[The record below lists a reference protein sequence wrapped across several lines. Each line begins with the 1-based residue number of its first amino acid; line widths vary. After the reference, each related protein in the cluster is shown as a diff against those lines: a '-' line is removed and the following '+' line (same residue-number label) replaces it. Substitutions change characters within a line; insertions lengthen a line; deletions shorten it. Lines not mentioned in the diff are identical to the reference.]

1 MTNSLVSLSP
11 DSQLLLGQEMR
22 AAAGVRSPEDL
33 FILLPAPQQLSTAF
47 RQMISA
53 FNWTF
58 LVLLDRRPEPETPN
72 IASYYSTLG
81 GFFLSQL
88 YHNYNKNISI
98 IVTDM
103 E

>member
-1 MTNSLVSLSP
+1 MTNSLLSLSP

-58 LVLLDRRPEPETPN
+58 LVLLDRRTDLLG
-72 IASYYSTLG
+72 AGYSISVTIMDI
-81 GFFLSQL
+81 FLL
-88 YHNYNKNISI
+88 
-98 IVTDM
+98 
-103 E
+103 